1 MASFSFAQ
9 TRIYITMSTRP
20 KCHKFVTFEKPGEK
34 SPGFP
39 RPTATY
45 DGAGSIHLIWLRL
58 LFICPKPLYDSPIVK
73 ESECNN
79 RTDKRQYQK
88 ENQHNQRR
96 QQGYLECHHH
106 TGRTVFYKCS

>member
-1 MASFSFAQ
+1 MLRLRKMVCHEPQKISAKFGS
-9 TRIYITMSTRP
+9 

-58 LFICPKPLYDSPIVK
+58 LFIYPKPLYDTPIVK
-73 ESECNN
+73 ESECDNRNEKMIFPNN
-79 RTDKRQYQK
+79 ESSRKCHYQI
-88 ENQHNQRR
+88 EF
-96 QQGYLECHHH
+96 E
-106 TGRTVFYKCS
+106 

>member
-9 TRIYITMSTRP
+9 TRIYITLSTRP

-39 RPTATY
+39 RPTAAY

-58 LFICPKPLYDSPIVK
+58 LFIYPKLLYDTPIIK
-73 ESECNN
+73 EPECDN
-79 RTDKRQYQK
+79 RNDKRQYQK

-106 TGRTVFYKCS
+106 TGRTIFYKCS